1 MEFYRIRSIQ
11 DPAFAG
17 MHRLMQE
24 IFPAEEVLAYEL
36 WESPLQD
43 DGIHV
48 YAAIDNGE
56 VIGATEYRYFV
67 EQRVAVTDFTII
79 GKPGLGIGRFLASGR
94 QADLQ
99 RLAEQSGTRSLGMF
113 AEIYDPYRTDFPFG
127 GVSPMNPYV
136 RREVLSHMGYK
147 RLDIDYVHP
156 SWDHEGTAVEGLDLC
171 FLPADET
178 LASLPSSLIVSY
190 LTRYYD
196 ALPNKPAAWHAMMD
210 GIRRRQDIRLY
221 PI

>member
-1 MEFYRIRSIQ
+1 MDYYRIRSIE
-11 DPAFAG
+11 DAAFAG
-17 MHRLMQE
+17 MHRLMGE
-24 IFPAEEVLAYEL
+24 IFPPEEVLAYEL
-36 WESPLQD
+36 WEGPLQD
-43 DGIHV
+43 EGIHV
-48 YAAIDNGE
+48 YAAVVDGE
-56 VIGATEYRYFV
+56 VVGATEYRYFA

-79 GKPGLGIGRFLASGR
+79 GKPGLGIGRFLATRR
-94 QADLQ
+94 QADLE
-99 RLAEQSGTRSLGMF
+99 RLAAASGTSPLGMF
-113 AEIYDPYRTDFPFG
+113 AEIYDPYRTDYPFG

-171 FLPADET
+171 FLPADESM
-178 LASLPSSLIVSY
+178 ASLPSSLITAY
-190 LTRYYD
+190 LERYYA

-210 GIRRRQDIRLY
+210 GLKNKLEVPLY

>member
-1 MEFYRIRSIQ
+1 MEYYRIRSIE

-17 MHRLMQE
+17 LHRLMSE
-24 IFPAEEVLAYEL
+24 IFPPEEVLAYEL
-36 WESPLQD
+36 WEGPLQD
-43 DGIHV
+43 EGIHV
-48 YAAIDNGE
+48 YAAIVDGE
-56 VIGATEYRYFV
+56 VVGATEYRYFV

-79 GKPGLGIGRFLASGR
+79 GKAGLSIGRFLAASR

-113 AEIYDPYRTDFPFG
+113 AEIYDPYRTAYPFG

-171 FLPADET
+171 FLPADESLT
-178 LASLPSSLIVSY
+178 ALPASLIESY

-210 GIRRRQDIRLY
+210 GIRQRQQISLY

>member
-1 MEFYRIRSIQ
+1 MEYYRIRSI
-11 DPAFAG
+11 DDAAFAG
-17 MHRLMQE
+17 MHRLMGE
-24 IFPAEEVLAYEL
+24 IFPPEEVLAYEL
-36 WESPLQD
+36 WEGPLQD
-43 DGIHV
+43 EGIHV
-48 YAAIDNGE
+48 YAAIADGE
-56 VIGATEYRYFV
+56 VVGATEYRYFA

-79 GKPGLGIGRFLASGR
+79 GKPGLGIGRFLASRR

-99 RLAEQSGTRSLGMF
+99 RLAEASGTSPIGMF
-113 AEIYDPYRTDFPFG
+113 AEIYDPYRTDYPFG

-156 SWDHEGTAVEGLDLC
+156 SWDHEGKAVEGLDLC

-178 LASLPSSLIVSY
+178 TVSLPSSLITEY
-190 LTRYYD
+190 LERYYA
-196 ALPNKPAAWHAMMD
+196 ALPNKPAAWHAMMETLKN
-210 GIRRRQDIRLY
+210 RTEVPLY